1 MTDAAPSRPSARGAW
16 AQGSAALYVAL
27 VLYSGT
33 RDAGPALLPF
43 HWGDKLMHALA
54 FAGMQTSLWWALR
67 SRYPGWSRR
76 RGLLVALGMSV
87 AVGGLLECVQALLP
101 YRSAEWGDLIADSV
115 GAALAAAL
123 LALAGRRGRPS
134 AGVP

>member
-1 MTDAAPSRPSARGAW
+1 
-16 AQGSAALYVAL
+16 
-27 VLYSGT
+27 
-33 RDAGPALLPF
+33 
-43 HWGDKLMHALA
+43 
-54 FAGMQTSLWWALR
+54 MQASLWWALR